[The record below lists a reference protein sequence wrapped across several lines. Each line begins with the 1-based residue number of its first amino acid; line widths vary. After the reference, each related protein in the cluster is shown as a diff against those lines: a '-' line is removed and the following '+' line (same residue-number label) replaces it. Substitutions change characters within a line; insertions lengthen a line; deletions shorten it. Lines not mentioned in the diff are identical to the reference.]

1 MFNSNLH
8 DCYETVIAAMAA
20 HIEQLQNELRWTSQ
34 RVETLEKLNTA
45 MRVKLARL
53 EAADPAADVDPFG
66 GDEDE

>member
-20 HIEQLQNELRWTSQ
+20 HIEQLQNELRWKSQ
-34 RVETLEKLNTA
+34 HVETLGKLNTA

-53 EAADPAADVDPFG
+53 EAENPEKDVDPFG
-66 GDEDE
+66 GDDDE

>member
-20 HIEQLQNELRWTSQ
+20 HIEQLQNELRWKSQ

-53 EAADPAADVDPFG
+53 ESENPEKDIDPFG
-66 GDEDE
+66 GDDDE